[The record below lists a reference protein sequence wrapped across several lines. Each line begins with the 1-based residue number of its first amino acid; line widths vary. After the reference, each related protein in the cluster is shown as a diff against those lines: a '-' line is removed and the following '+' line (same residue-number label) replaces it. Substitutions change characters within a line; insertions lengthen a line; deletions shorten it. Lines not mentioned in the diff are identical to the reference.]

1 MNRGQLAEGLLE
13 EIGQLLQLVMIQH
26 PVSLAVLGDVLRF
39 QHPPVF
45 QLFQNEVKRLVA
57 RHGETRRAT
66 QADRENR
73 IGR

>member
-1 MNRGQLAEGLLE
+1 
-13 EIGQLLQLVMIQH
+13 
-26 PVSLAVLGDVLRF
+26 VLRF